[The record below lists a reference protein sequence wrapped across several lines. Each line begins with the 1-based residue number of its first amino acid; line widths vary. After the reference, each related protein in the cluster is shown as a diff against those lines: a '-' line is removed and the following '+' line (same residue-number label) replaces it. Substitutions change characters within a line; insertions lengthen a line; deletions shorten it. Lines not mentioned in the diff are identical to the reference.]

1 VLINEGQ
8 SALQIGDLITAENYF
23 IEAHEKASDAITRDI
38 ASAAVLDS
46 ILFPQKR
53 FSEAVMWIRS
63 IVSNELYEAQ
73 KKSLKTFAGVPV
85 LVRAPKNELWKLV
98 DLDSQWPNTKD
109 QQTHFDRL
117 LKKMLQTVHTK
128 EQRDVYSSW
137 PGPGFMGLVK
147 GIWNEA
153 AETFLSMGIQRET
166 VAMAAYDYINYIMED
181 RLGSEETNPFTFD
194 APYRDEAEDK
204 IIELVSQGDTWAM
217 KELGIRFDRKSN
229 MEEAKH
235 WWERGAKLGN
245 HACMRNLGVVALK
258 SGDKQQAL
266 DWYNKAL
273 MAGSKTVYQPI
284 SECYPKDSPE
294 QKNCLL
300 RGANAGDPVAL
311 NNLGIKFQA
320 ENDFHKAAYY
330 YRRAAEFDR
339 SNSANLSQMLYLIGL
354 IEESRVWLE
363 RAIENKDNKSVEVV
377 TKVQELINGYEA
389 RQRVSD
395 KHPIGGRENF
405 IELFEDVKKEFA
417 STLCNEINSMM
428 KEIDEL
434 NNDSNPMV
442 DLAENSDNAEDIFA
456 GAMIAR
462 GFIEGTISISEETLP
477 YLEATHE
484 ALSDILESGNPD
496 EDEEE

>member
-8 SALQIGDLITAENYF
+8 SALQIGDLTTAENYF

-38 ASAAVLDS
+38 ASAALLDS

-73 KKSLKTFAGVPV
+73 KKSLKAFAGVPV

-109 QQTHFDRL
+109 QQIHFDRL

-137 PGPGFMGLVK
+137 PGPGFTGLVK

-181 RLGSEETNPFTFD
+181 HLGSEETNPFTFD

-229 MEEAKH
+229 ME
-235 WWERGAKLGN
+235 
-245 HACMRNLGVVALK
+245 VVALK

-294 QKNCLL
+294 QKNWLL

-320 ENDFHKAAYY
+320 DNDFHTAAYY

-377 TKVQELINGYEA
+377 AKVQELINGYEA

-417 STLCNEINSMM
+417 LTLCNEINSMM
-428 KEIDEL
+428 NEIDEL
-434 NNDSNPMV
+434 NNDSNPIV